1 VGKYVASSV
10 QIKREHW
17 GMLPLL
23 EKGLFGNLNVNA
35 MIEDWKKEAE
45 TFVAVKKKKK
55 KLVSKQRF
63 VTEDDD
69 EEELN
74 EEMIDEVFD
83 KGATG
88 SQRSLESI
96 EEEIMEDDDI

>member
-1 VGKYVASSV
+1 
-10 QIKREHW
+10 
-17 GMLPLL
+17 
-23 EKGLFGNLNVNA
+23 
-35 MIEDWKKEAE
+35 
-45 TFVAVKKKKK
+45 VAVKKKKK